1 MFEAP
6 PGRVA
11 TLLGMPEIFI
21 VDAVR
26 TPIGKLGGVLAHVRP
41 DDLAAHAMRSL
52 LDRNPSV
59 DPGLIEDV
67 VWGAANQAGEDNRD
81 VARIAALL
89 AGLPIEVG
97 GVTVNRLCGSSLQ
110 ATIQAA
116 QAMRDGWG
124 EVMIAGGSESMS
136 RAPLVMMT
144 KPTAPFRPG
153 LPEMAD
159 TTLGWRLVN
168 PRWHDLYRAL
178 GMGETAEEVAE
189 RWSVTREEQDEFAL
203 ESHRRAIAA
212 MDGGRLAG
220 QLVPLDAP
228 QDARGRTSL
237 LVDVDE
243 GPRRDA
249 SAEAMA
255 RLRPVFRDGGTVTAG
270 NASQMNDGAAALLLA
285 TEAVVERLGL
295 EPMAR
300 VRTGAVAG
308 VHPDIMGTGPIPA
321 TRKALE
327 RAGLSIDD
335 VGLVELNEAFA
346 SQAIVCMRELGFDH
360 SMVNVNG
367 GAIANGHPLG
377 ASGAKILTSLVHEM
391 EARKVRYGVATMC
404 IGVGQGVALV
414 VERS

>member
-1 MFEAP
+1 
-6 PGRVA
+6 
-11 TLLGMPEIFI
+11 MPEVFI

-41 DDLAAHAMRSL
+41 DDLAAHVMRAL
-52 LDRNPSV
+52 MGRNPSV
-59 DPGLIEDV
+59 DPGLVEDV

-110 ATIQAA
+110 ATIQAV

-124 EVMIAGGSESMS
+124 GVMIAGGSESMS

-168 PRWHDLYRAL
+168 PRWHDHYRSL

-189 RWSVTREEQDEFAL
+189 RWSVGREAQDAFAL
-203 ESHRRAIAA
+203 ESHRRAVAA
-212 MDGGRLAG
+212 IDDGRLGA
-220 QLVPLDAP
+220 QLVPLEAP
-228 QDARGRTSL
+228 RDARGRTSH

-249 SAEAMA
+249 SLEAMA
-255 RLRPVFRDGGTVTAG
+255 GLRPVFREGGTVTAG

-285 TEAVVERLGL
+285 TGETVERLGL

-300 VRTGAVAG
+300 VLTGAVAG

-321 TRKALE
+321 TRKALD
-327 RAGLSIDD
+327 RAGLTVDD
-335 VGLVELNEAFA
+335 IGLVELNEAFA
-346 SQAIVCMRELGFDH
+346 SQAIVCRDELGFDP
-360 SMVNVNG
+360 SIVNVNG

-391 EARKVRYGVATMC
+391 GLRGVRHGLATMC

-414 VERS
+414 VEAV

>member
-1 MFEAP
+1 
-6 PGRVA
+6 
-11 TLLGMPEIFI
+11 MPEVFI

-26 TPIGKLGGVLAHVRP
+26 TPVGKLGGVLAHVRP
-41 DDLAAHAMRSL
+41 DDLAAHAMRAL
-52 LDRNPSV
+52 MDRNEGV
-59 DPGLIEDV
+59 DPSLIEDIA
-67 VWGAANQAGEDNRD
+67 WGAANQAGEDNRD

-89 AGLPIEVG
+89 AGFPVEVP

-110 ATIQAA
+110 ATIQAT

-168 PRWHDLYRAL
+168 PQWHDHYRSL

-189 RWSVTREEQDEFAL
+189 RWSVGREDQDAFAL
-203 ESHRRAIAA
+203 ESHRRAVAA
-212 MDGGRLAG
+212 IDEGRLEA
-220 QLVPLDAP
+220 QLVPLEAP
-228 QDARGRTSL
+228 QDPRGRSSQW
-237 LVDVDE
+237 VDVDE

-249 SAEAMA
+249 SLEAMA
-255 RLRPVFRDGGTVTAG
+255 KLRPVFREGGTVTAG
-270 NASQMNDGAAALLLA
+270 NASQMNDGASALLLA
-285 TEAVVERLGL
+285 SGDAVERLGL

-300 VRTGAVAG
+300 ILTGAVAG

-327 RAGLSIDD
+327 RAGLGIDD
-335 VGLVELNEAFA
+335 IGLVELNEAFA
-346 SQAIVCMRELGFDH
+346 SQAIVCRDELGFDP
-360 SMVNVNG
+360 SIVNVNG

-391 EARKVRYGVATMC
+391 GLRGVRYGLATMC

-414 VERS
+414 VERP